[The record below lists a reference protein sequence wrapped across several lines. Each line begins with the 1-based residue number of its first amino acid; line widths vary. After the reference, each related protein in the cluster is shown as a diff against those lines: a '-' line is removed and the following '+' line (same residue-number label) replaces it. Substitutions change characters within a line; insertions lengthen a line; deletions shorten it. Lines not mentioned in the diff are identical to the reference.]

1 MKIRV
6 KFMRRNAL
14 LGVFWRRK
22 WFVTKDMERRHHI
35 GPHREVFIF
44 LVPCLATVLSWRLRA

>member
-22 WFVTKDMERRHHI
+22 WFYTSESGQRLRI
-35 GPHREVFIF
+35 APHREVFIF
-44 LVPCLATVLSWRLRA
+44 LVPCLPIVLSWRLRA